1 MQFVIMATICPS
13 DNQQQQQQQQ
23 LNKQLQLNRVWK
35 WISPTPSRATQKY
48 KSENSFSFLRL

>member
-23 LNKQLQLNRVWK
+23 QQLNKQLQLNRAWK
-35 WISPTPSRATQKY
+35 
-48 KSENSFSFLRL
+48 